1 MTCSVEAGGGG
12 TPDRQLRPLLL
23 PVQELLQEL
32 RHVPPT
38 DVYAPEV
45 QSQLIPE
52 IQSHLIPEVQSHL
65 ILIYCRGYKRASLF

>member
-12 TPDRQLRPLLL
+12 TPDRQLGPLLL

-38 DVYAPEV
+38 DVYAPE
-45 QSQLIPE
+45 E
-52 IQSHLIPEVQSHL
+52 QSH
-65 ILIYCRGYKRASLF
+65 